1 MLTANLRRMR
11 RAQLEA
17 KPPMRATEPVAAG
30 ISEKIQRQDMEISAK
45 NLNTVQKIYEVR

>member
-1 MLTANLRRMR
+1 MR

-30 ISEKIQRQDMEISAK
+30 NSGKFSAK
-45 NLNTVQKIYEVR
+45 TGKIRIKILMPSKKR